1 MKYIGAILILCLI
14 FYLSY
19 SLLKAQDHPVTDEE
33 LSETGEQEKTGQTE
47 EKSFQVTERERTS
60 DDLEDEDY
68 YVDEQEVFSRKLFQ
82 KYLDPLSKKQEIIWT
97 FRESKTHTFL

>member
-1 MKYIGAILILCLI
+1 MKYIGAILILGLI
-14 FYLSY
+14 FYLSF
-19 SLLKAQDHPVTDEE
+19 SLLKAQAHPVTGDGF
-33 LSETGEQEKTGQTE
+33 SETGEQEKTGQTE
-47 EKSFQVTERERTS
+47 EKSFQVTESERAS
-60 DDLEDEDY
+60 DDMEEEDY